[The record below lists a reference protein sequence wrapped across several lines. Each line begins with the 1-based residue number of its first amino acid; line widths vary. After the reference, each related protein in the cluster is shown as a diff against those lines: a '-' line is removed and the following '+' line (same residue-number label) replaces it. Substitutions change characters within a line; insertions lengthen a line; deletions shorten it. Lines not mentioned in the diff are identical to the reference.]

1 MDTTE
6 TKCSDRPISSCGEY
20 DRPVPSSSWE
30 PTRTSA
36 SALPILEENATTYN
50 SIPIHTTNL
59 KKNFLRIP
67 FLEEGLKQPPE
78 RLSSVNSFTSKCFKT
93 YPEKSKI
100 LVQPSP
106 QCILKEE
113 ETISLS
119 DLLARIESVNSAM
132 KRKKSKN
139 CASVRGAFNLP
150 SVSTCVHDEIPWLQ
164 MKHKG
169 KVYQDWRGVVS
180 QKPLNVQKRVKQK
193 TPIIKDSDKEMTTDL
208 QDDKLKQAVT
218 TATKSKR
225 KISSGKHIVF
235 KTQEKV
241 KRIGPH
247 LEIFEAFHARKD
259 PSSRKVI
266 RASIYIQK
274 YVRGWLERT
283 RFNRV
288 KAKAAS
294 HGPSLLAVVKD
305 YRKMMNRIQRRAGV
319 LNPSTPLKYSELEEW
334 LDKKKFYETMFAKR
348 EFRKEMNKN
357 DLQVFFKDC
366 GQLLP
371 PQQIDKVLHLVC
383 PGRTSEVTTIN
394 QHQVLEMAFTLHP
407 PAGAKQNT
415 VVQLKSTWVQP
426 IVDGKD
432 GYIYLVICCLQL
444 YCKGQLPHIYPFHS
458 CLTRTRCLEQNTSD
472 AD

>member
-50 SIPIHTTNL
+50 SIHTTNL

-113 ETISLS
+113 
-119 DLLARIESVNSAM
+119 
-132 KRKKSKN
+132 
-139 CASVRGAFNLP
+139 
-150 SVSTCVHDEIPWLQ
+150 
-164 MKHKG
+164 G

-247 LEIFEAFHARKD
+247 LEIFEAFHAKKD

-294 HGPSLLAVVKD
+294 HGPSLLAVVKE

-348 EFRKEMNKN
+348 EFWKEMNKN

-383 PGRTSEVTTIN
+383 PGHTSGVTTIN
-394 QHQVLEMAFTLHP
+394 QQQVLEMAFTLHP

-432 GYIYLVICCLQL
+432 GYIYLVSGHPALKAADIRVVGELVASSMREWKLKNLSAQD
-444 YCKGQLPHIYPFHS
+444 S
-458 CLTRTRCLEQNTSD
+458 SD
-472 AD
+472 DGWKVANSL